1 MSLRKFHILFIT
13 LATICLLSFGLWCFY
28 TGASIFS
35 DPKSGE
41 RLRALSGS
49 FSIILALV
57 TLVYGR
63 WFYVKKIK
71 NLQTAGNA

>member
-28 TGASIFS
+28 TGATIFS
-35 DPKSGE
+35 STKSGE
-41 RLRALSGS
+41 SYRMVSG
-49 FSIILALV
+49 FSSLVLALV

>member
-1 MSLRKFHILFIT
+1 MSLKKFHILFIT

-35 DPKSGE
+35 DPISGE
-41 RLRALSGS
+41 FFRVLSGS
-49 FSIILALV
+49 FSLFLALT

-63 WFYVKKIK
+63 WFYIKKIK
-71 NLQTAGNA
+71 NLQTIENV